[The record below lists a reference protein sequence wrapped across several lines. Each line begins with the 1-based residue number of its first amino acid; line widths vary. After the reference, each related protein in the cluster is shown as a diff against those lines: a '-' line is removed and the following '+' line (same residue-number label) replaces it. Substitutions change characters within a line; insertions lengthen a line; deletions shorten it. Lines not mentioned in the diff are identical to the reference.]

1 MAEPLAIK
9 IRRVGERRTG
19 LLRRLRPEYEIVI
32 MDGDVAVFSGTTV
45 TPSSVLVSQGKVHT
59 TDSWDWINAADSAYS
74 LHSEAWTTG
83 W

>member
-19 LLRRLRPEYEIVI
+19 LLRRPRPEYEIVI
-32 MDGDVAVFSGTTV
+32 MNGDVAVFSGTTT
-45 TPSSVLVSQGKVHT
+45 TPLSVLVSKGKVHT
-59 TDSWDWINAADSAYS
+59 TDSRDWINAADSAYS
-74 LHSEAWTTG
+74 PHSESPITG